1 MNASLKYERLEIIE
15 NKCRYSFE
23 KESNDIENIEKLV
36 SEQLNSKDCPLSLD
50 FLINTE
56 QNEFNFFKERIQ
68 KLDIKEQIL
77 LNTLNDIKSEI
88 KDEDAP
94 IIQFDTNSNKK
105 SDNNNE
111 SISNNIFNSIS
122 MMVHKIL
129 HKKNDKWERS

>member
-88 KDEDAP
+88 KDEDTP

-129 HKKNDKWERS
+129 HKKKW

>member
-23 KESNDIENIEKLV
+23 KENNDIENIEKLV

-129 HKKNDKWERS
+129 HKKK

>member
-111 SISNNIFNSIS
+111 SISNNIFN
-122 MMVHKIL
+122 
-129 HKKNDKWERS
+129 

>member
-68 KLDIKEQIL
+68 ELDIKEQIL

-129 HKKNDKWERS
+129 HKKKW

>member
-129 HKKNDKWERS
+129 HKKKW

>member
-68 KLDIKEQIL
+68 NLDIKEQIL
-77 LNTLNDIKSEI
+77 LNTLNDIKTE
-88 KDEDAP
+88 
-94 IIQFDTNSNKK
+94 
-105 SDNNNE
+105 
-111 SISNNIFNSIS
+111 
-122 MMVHKIL
+122 
-129 HKKNDKWERS
+129 